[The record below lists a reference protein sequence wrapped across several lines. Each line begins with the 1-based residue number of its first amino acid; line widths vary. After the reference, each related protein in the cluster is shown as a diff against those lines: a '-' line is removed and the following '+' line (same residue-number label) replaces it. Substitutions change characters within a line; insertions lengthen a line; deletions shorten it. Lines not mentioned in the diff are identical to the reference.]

1 MSRKSGIPDLTL
13 VATGDNVPL
22 PRADNAPLAPAD
34 NAPLFKFVCDMEDEI
49 CAVGDYAATLL
60 LLAQT
65 ADSEPLQSA
74 LRRLSSDLSELQE
87 KLTARHDA
95 LIHELHGEKFPTA

>member
-1 MSRKSGIPDLTL
+1 MSRKSGTPDLTL
-13 VATGDNVPL
+13 VPTVED
-22 PRADNAPLAPAD
+22 APP
-34 NAPLFKFVCDMEDEI
+34 FKFVSDMQEEI
-49 CAVGDYAATLL
+49 SAVGDYAATLL

-87 KLTARHDA
+87 KLTARHESFFY
-95 LIHELHGEKFPTA
+95 ELRGEKFPTA

>member
-13 VATGDNVPL
+13 VVTGN
-22 PRADNAPLAPAD
+22 NAPLAPGD
-34 NAPLFKFVCDMEDEI
+34 NTPAFEFVSDMEDEI
-49 CAVGDYAATLL
+49 SAVGDYAATLL

-87 KLTARHDA
+87 RLTARHDS
-95 LIHELHGEKFPTA
+95 LFHELHGDKFSTA

>member
-1 MSRKSGIPDLTL
+1 MSRQSGIPDITL
-13 VATGDNVPL
+13 VPTGES
-22 PRADNAPLAPAD
+22 APLAGD
-34 NAPLFKFVCDMEDEI
+34 DAPPFKFVSDMEDEFS
-49 CAVGDYAATLL
+49 AVGDYAATLL

-87 KLTARHDA
+87 KLTARYDS
-95 LIHELHGEKFPTA
+95 LFHELHGGKSPTA

>member
-1 MSRKSGIPDLTL
+1 MSRKLGIPDLTL

-22 PRADNAPLAPAD
+22 TPADNAPLAPAD
-34 NAPLFKFVCDMEDEI
+34 NAPPFKFVSDMEDEI
-49 CAVGDYAATLL
+49 YAVGDYAATLL

-87 KLTARHDA
+87 RLTARHDS
-95 LIHELHGEKFPTA
+95 LIGELCGGKFPTA